1 MRKIEAEA
9 RRLGLEQLF
18 LLTTQTRDWFKEQG
32 FTDAS
37 VDDLPQ
43 SRKSMY
49 NYQRNSAVMAKDLKK
64 TA

>member
-9 RRLGLEQLF
+9 RRLGFEQLF

-32 FTDAS
+32 FYDVT
-37 VDDLPQ
+37 VDELPGP
-43 SRKSMY
+43 RKAMY
-49 NYQRNSAVMAKDLKK
+49 NYQRNSAVMAKTLKK